1 MATQTSTPQKTHFL
15 SPFSI
20 DIEPMSRLLLV
31 NFEKDPDTDYIA
43 FEPQVFNDIEQGK
56 GHLVIG
62 WRTDGKVDVYHER
75 SLTLNPEKYDIA
87 GKGLKNM
94 VPCDFEVAFFEINK
108 AGVQASYMFKDL
120 KNRKV
125 SIKISEK
132 NSKKRKPFG
141 LLAPMGSA
149 AETPS
154 AMPLV
159 MLHDFYFVRRAQTDF
174 EVLIDNVKHEPDRL
188 PIPMDWTFMYFA
200 RYSPKPLIAR
210 LNPDFDGVV
219 SPIEVGQGI
228 KTLKQGDYT
237 FDFSWKNDRIA
248 IQKISRVNDLHPV
261 SITFEDA
268 FPDMESLATNSAKR
282 GKFTIEADP
291 SIGTLPGNYSV
302 ENTNDALKIEMRFY
316 GWKPRPS
323 KLSIYLI
330 YAVAGVFKKWPAT
343 YVWTAFINKSGDGN
357 YSMKSKWKR
366 IKI

>member
-1 MATQTSTPQKTHFL
+1 MTTQTSTPQKIHLL

-31 NFEKDPDTDYIA
+31 NFEKDPDTVYVG
-43 FEPQVFNDIEQGK
+43 FEPQVFDDADHGK

-62 WRTDGKVDVYHER
+62 WRTDGKVDVYHEL
-75 SLTLNPEKYDIA
+75 SLTLNPEKYNIA
-87 GKGLKNM
+87 GKGLENM
-94 VPCDFEVAFFEINK
+94 VPCDFENAFFEINES
-108 AGVQASYMFKDL
+108 GVQASYIFKDV
-120 KNRKV
+120 KNRRL

-141 LLAPMGSA
+141 LLAPMGSV
-149 AETPS
+149 AENPS

-159 MLHDFYFVRRAQTDF
+159 MLRDFYFVRRAKTDF
-174 EVLIDNVKHEPDRL
+174 EVFIDNVQHQPDQL
-188 PIPMDWTFMYFA
+188 PVPMDWTYMYFA
-200 RYSPKPLIAR
+200 RYSPKPLIGR
-210 LNPDFDGVV
+210 LNPDFDGVI

-237 FDFSWKNDRIA
+237 FDFFWKNDRIA
-248 IQKISRVNDLHPV
+248 IQKISRVNDIHPV

-268 FPDMESLATNSAKR
+268 FPDIESISTNSAKH

-291 SIGTLPGNYSV
+291 SIGTLPGNYSL
-302 ENTNDALKIEMRFY
+302 ENTNDALKIVMRFD

-323 KLSIYLI
+323 KLSLYLI
-330 YAVAGVFKKWPAT
+330 YAVAAVFKTWPAT
-343 YVWTAFINKSGDGN
+343 YVWTAFINKNKDGN

-366 IKI
+366 F

>member
-1 MATQTSTPQKTHFL
+1 MTTQTSTPQITHLL

-31 NFEKDPDTDYIA
+31 NFEKDPDTVYVG
-43 FEPQVFNDIEQGK
+43 FEPQVFDDAVHGK

-62 WRTDGKVDVYHER
+62 WRTDGKVDVYHEP
-75 SLTLNPEKYDIA
+75 SLTLNPDKYDIV
-87 GKGLKNM
+87 GKGLENL
-94 VPCDFEVAFFEINK
+94 VECEFEEAFFEIDK
-108 AGVQASYMFKDL
+108 AGVQANYIFNDL
-120 KNRKV
+120 QNRKV

-149 AETPS
+149 AEKPS

-159 MLHDFYFVRRAQTDF
+159 MLRDFYFVRSSQTDF
-174 EVLIDNVKHEPDRL
+174 KVSIDTIQHQPDRL
-188 PIPMDWTFMYFA
+188 PIPIDWTSMYFA

-210 LNPDFDGVV
+210 LNPDVDGVI

-248 IQKISRVNDLHPV
+248 IQKISRVNDVHPV
-261 SITFEDA
+261 SITFEGA
-268 FPDMESLATNSAKR
+268 FTDIESLATNSAKR

-302 ENTNDALKIEMRFY
+302 ENTNDAIKIEMRFE

-323 KLSIYLI
+323 KLSLYLI
-330 YAVAGVFKKWPAT
+330 YALAGVFKKWPAT

-357 YSMKSKWKR
+357 YTMNSKWKR
-366 IKI
+366 I